1 MKKKDKAAFAQGTI
15 TIDGTTDSIAIAY
28 REHEER
34 NGQLLAELNH
44 LNLHSAQL
52 LDLSQQLV
60 KAEEKLAQGRARYA
74 RMANTDAS
82 MTETFSH
89 LLDAS
94 EDNN

>member
-1 MKKKDKAAFAQGTI
+1 MKKKNKAAFAQGTI

-52 LDLSQQLV
+52 LDLSQQLE
-60 KAEEKLAQGRARYA
+60 KTEEKLAQGRARYA
-74 RMANTDAS
+74 RMANMDTL
-82 MTETFSH
+82 MTEAFSH
-89 LLDAS
+89 LLHAS
-94 EDNN
+94 EDNP

>member
-28 REHEER
+28 REHEDR

-44 LNLHSAQL
+44 LNLHSAHL

-60 KAEEKLAQGRARYA
+60 KAEEKLAQGRAQYA
-74 RMANTDAS
+74 RMANTDAV
-82 MTETFSH
+82 MTEAFGH
-89 LLDAS
+89 LRDSS